1 MVFHSSFFPRAKAS
15 VLTSLDRITGRI
27 TDFIRG
33 NPIVS
38 TAAVGIG
45 ITGLVTGVAAVT
57 RIRKRRKKS
66 KTRKKKRTRRAKKK
80 VTRSRKARKTKKR
93 RTHAS
98 PRHKGHKR
106 VSFMVKGK
114 RVSFLAK
121 RKTKRHKHK

>member
-1 MVFHSSFFPRAKAS
+1 MFHAAIFPRAKTS
-15 VLTSLDRITGRI
+15 ILTALDRITAPV

-45 ITGLVTGVAAVT
+45 TTGLITGIAAVT
-57 RIRKRRKKS
+57 RVRKKRKKAKARPKKRATRRKTR
-66 KTRKKKRTRRAKKK
+66 TRKVKRTRR
-80 VTRSRKARKTKKR
+80 TKKR
-93 RTHAS
+93 RTHSS

-106 VSFMVKGK
+106 VSFMVNGK